1 MTNPGLILMTIGI
14 LQFTVIPLFADLNRS
29 HAANPAWPGHARNH
43 LVTQVLTT
51 SSLGVLALFFLWSGR
66 VDRELGVCLAMMMAV
81 AALIPFF
88 ASALASPLFGGQL
101 MPVRVGL
108 GRISFG
114 RIEGNVVNFGAA
126 AIFIVLGRLLLL

>member
-1 MTNPGLILMTIGI
+1 MEWARILMSIGI